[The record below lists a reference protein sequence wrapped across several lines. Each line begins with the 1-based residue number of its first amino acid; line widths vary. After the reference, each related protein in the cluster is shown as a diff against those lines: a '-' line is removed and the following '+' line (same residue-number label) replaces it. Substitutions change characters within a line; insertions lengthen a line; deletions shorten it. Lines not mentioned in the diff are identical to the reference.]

1 MGPGALQQF
10 YKGEKLA
17 GTTMRTPLVE
27 LPLGATGALP
37 AHAAPARR
45 QQRPAM
51 LYYVWVQRQFSGIR
65 MHMFGLLAARL
76 SWVHARA
83 SSTLCRTH
91 WPGVPSAPPPAASPA
106 GSLLTAPPH
115 ATPTTHHARLSC
127 PPLLP
132 AHPLLP
138 AEDRICGTIDIEKA
152 LTEGVKAYEPGL
164 LAKANRG
171 ILYVD
176 EVNLLDDGLVDVVL
190 DSGGCPGRREKHG
203 GSDWACAYVQAGVGC
218 PGGSGCSALHGC

>member
-1 MGPGALQQF
+1 
-10 YKGEKLA
+10 
-17 GTTMRTPLVE
+17 
-27 LPLGATGALP
+27 LP
-37 AHAAPARR
+37 ACPPAR
-45 QQRPAM
+45 
-51 LYYVWVQRQFSGIR
+51 
-65 MHMFGLLAARL
+65 
-76 SWVHARA
+76 
-83 SSTLCRTH
+83 
-91 WPGVPSAPPPAASPA
+91 
-106 GSLLTAPPH
+106 
-115 ATPTTHHARLSC
+115 

-190 DSGGCPGRREKHG
+190 DSGGCQGEERSMVGLIGLVRMCRQGWGALAAVGALLCTAADNCMLLSTACCSRTRCSHFPTFAIASPLQLLLGRT
-203 GSDWACAYVQAGVGC
+203 
-218 PGGSGCSALHGC
+218 L